1 MKHTPGPWHP
11 GIGNGEGFIFA
22 GNGRMRLNRNGGT
35 TLYSVC
41 RPTTGYDT
49 AEDDA
54 NAQLIA
60 AAPETRAELDRL
72 KVQRDALLAA
82 CKAAVAVAENLDSPW
97 WMDDP
102 GRGGIDVP
110 QLEAAIAACEPPG
123 E

>member
-22 GNGRMRLNRNGGT
+22 GNGRMKLNRNGGT

-60 AAPETRAELDRL
+60 AAPDLLLQLQIAAKRIGLANAEGDPILSAWID
-72 KVQRDALLAA
+72 DA
-82 CKAAVAVAENLDSPW
+82 
-97 WMDDP
+97 
-102 GRGGIDVP
+102 R
-110 QLEAAIAACEPPG
+110 AAIDKAEG
-123 E
+123 